1 MALVED
7 GSLPPGREGPC
18 WPRAGAGPLPPQDCG
33 AAVPAASSVVS
44 QPGSGFPWQPGPSLC
59 QAVEGSLRQRLAR
72 QPDVQPF
79 HLSQKWLC
87 LKKCLCGGGAGQGDL
102 GKKGAASQERSPGG
116 PLSDHLAK
124 APPSGHSGAQ
134 SFFPSP
140 EWEKGEDGLNLFTA
154 PAAPGSGATVEVRPP
169 EGGAN
174 NGLQVLPATAGT
186 GDRRRGSLL
195 VRYGDVPRPLLP
207 CCP

>member
-1 MALVED
+1 MALSPLGGRDPVGPGQGQD
-7 GSLPPGREGPC
+7 LCPYRTVGLQSQQPP
-18 WPRAGAGPLPPQDCG
+18 
-33 AAVPAASSVVS
+33 VSSVS
-44 QPGSGFPWQPGPSLC
+44 LRSGFPWQPGPSLC

-102 GKKGAASQERSPGG
+102 GKRGAASQERSPGG

-154 PAAPGSGATVEVRPP
+154 PAAPGSGATVEARPP

-174 NGLQVLPATAGT
+174 DGLHVLPATAGT